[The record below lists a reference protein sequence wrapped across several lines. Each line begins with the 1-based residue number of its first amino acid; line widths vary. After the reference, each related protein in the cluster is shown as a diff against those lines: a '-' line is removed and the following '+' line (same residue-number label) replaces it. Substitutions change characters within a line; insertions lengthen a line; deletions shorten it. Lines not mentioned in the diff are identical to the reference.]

1 MQDYQLTFIDLALS
15 RQALRFGRFKLK
27 SGRDS
32 PYFFNAGQFS
42 DGAACTVLGQCY
54 AAAIVQSGVAFDMIF
69 GAAYKGIPLV
79 ATTGI
84 ALYERHGRN
93 LPYAFNRKEAKDH
106 GEGGNIVGSPLTGR
120 VLIVDD
126 VISAGTAVRESIS
139 IIRDAGAEP
148 VAVVHALDRQE
159 RGQGTLSAV
168 QELEQEHGLRSV
180 RIVTLT
186 DIIEALSQPNAG
198 RASLSADQLL
208 ALREYLERYG
218 VG

>member
-79 ATTGI
+79 ATTAI

-139 IIRDAGAEP
+139 IIRDGGAEP